1 MSHPDPLPYACSHV
15 TLRRLT
21 LADIA
26 AFQHYR
32 NDPMVGQYQGWIAT
46 SDEKAREFL
55 AEVSVISLFEH
66 DQWFQ
71 IGIADSASNLL
82 IGDIGICVREGAR
95 EAEIGFSMRAES
107 QGRGLATDAV
117 RGAISMILNWTTV
130 DRVVGVTDERNLPS
144 IRLLERVGMQKTVT
158 QNAMFRG
165 EPCVEFAFVVLRNQ
179 AASVEA

>member
-1 MSHPDPLPYACSHV
+1 MLHSDPLPYACSRV

-21 LADIA
+21 IADIA

-55 AEVSVISLFEH
+55 AEVSVITLFES

-107 QGRGLATDAV
+107 QGQGLATDAV
-117 RGAISMILNWTTV
+117 RGAISMIFNCTTV
-130 DRVVGVTDERNLPS
+130 HRVIGVTDERNLPS
-144 IRLLERVGMQKTVT
+144 IRLLERLGMQKTAT
-158 QNAMFRG
+158 QNAVFRG
-165 EPCVEFAFVVLRNQ
+165 EACVEFTYATLRNQ
-179 AASVEA
+179 AVSVEA